1 MRHAD
6 RPVRRQTELWRTVLA
21 LSAVLVTVAAC
32 GQSGMEPTRPDDAH
46 PTRAFTPIFSGA
58 EALPAPD
65 LTDDGPGSLVEMKP
79 VKGDRNF
86 DEAGATAARIVYR
99 STNGDGRPSQVSA
112 LLAVPAGPP
121 PAGGWP
127 IISFGHEATGL
138 LPKCAPTLA
147 AEFWGYS
154 SGMAVYLRRGF
165 AIVMSDYHGL
175 GVAPGP
181 NEQQHSILDAP
192 TLGNN
197 IIDAARAMHRAAPST
212 STNWGALGAGEG
224 GLAAWAAAERGGA
237 YGAGMNMVG
246 AVAVNPIA
254 DLAPLADADR
264 TAALTT
270 ADQYRLQIR
279 MLQSLENMQSDFDL
293 DAHRSA
299 KLKDQWDLLV
309 DCAPRDAA
317 AARVAWNQLSAAD
330 FQAKDAAAVA
340 DLRRRLS
347 AVALPG
353 SYAGPNDP
361 PVLVAFGTADPVNPA
376 AGVLAATGAACARGQ
391 KIVMMRGVGD
401 TDQINDQIMQ
411 NVLAWLQA
419 RFDGQRVADV
429 CVGAT

>member
-270 ADQYRLQIR
+270 ADQYRLQ
-279 MLQSLENMQSDFDL
+279 D
-293 DAHRSA
+293 
-299 KLKDQWDLLV
+299 
-309 DCAPRDAA
+309 PDAA
-317 AARVAWNQLSAAD
+317 KSGEHAIRLRPRRAPVGEAQGSMGPAGRLRTAGRRCRSSGVESVERSRFSGQGRCCGSGSAAPA
-330 FQAKDAAAVA
+330 QCC
-340 DLRRRLS
+340 RL
-347 AVALPG
+347 
-353 SYAGPNDP
+353 
-361 PVLVAFGTADPVNPA
+361 
-376 AGVLAATGAACARGQ
+376 AR
-391 KIVMMRGVGD
+391 
-401 TDQINDQIMQ
+401 
-411 NVLAWLQA
+411 
-419 RFDGQRVADV
+419 
-429 CVGAT
+429 